1 VLGSK
6 QRGWKRRGGRTW
18 PGARR
23 RRRSRIR
30 KTWSP
35 GVGRWQRRPPSRRHQ
50 RQETPKQET
59 PKQSA
64 SDEGD
69 ECLSLDE
76 EEGPLKAQLPRSGY
90 VYMCTLRSNP
100 NRHQH
105 PPLFP
110 VPAAVRSLSLSLQAF
125 AGEERLV
132 THQVF
137 PLRPFSCLLCET
149 EVPNS
154 NLELFS
160 YLIDAY

>member
-1 VLGSK
+1 MLGSK

-64 SDEGD
+64 SEEGD

-110 VPAAVRSLSLSLQAF
+110 VPAAVRSPLSVPQ
-125 AGEERLV
+125 G
-132 THQVF
+132 
-137 PLRPFSCLLCET
+137 LRRRRAPSHPPGIPTPSFFVSAVRNRGPKL
-149 EVPNS
+149 
-154 NLELFS
+154 
-160 YLIDAY
+160 